1 MGTYNLPERGCKMNE
16 DMTYII
22 EWNDDVLSHA
32 DYWALESYEYVAQ
45 EAGFV
50 EDLMDYVQGMGYN
63 WLDVAYVQEVNSATV
78 YTL

>member
-1 MGTYNLPERGCKMNE
+1 MSE
-16 DMTYII
+16 DMLYII

>member
-1 MGTYNLPERGCKMNE
+1 MNE
-16 DMTYII
+16 DMLYII

-32 DYWALESYEYVAQ
+32 DYWAVESYEYVAQ

>member
-1 MGTYNLPERGCKMNE
+1 MSE
-16 DMTYII
+16 DMLYII

-32 DYWALESYEYVAQ
+32 DYWAVESYEYVAQ

-63 WLDVAYVQEVNSATV
+63 WLDVAYVQEANSATV

>member
-1 MGTYNLPERGCKMNE
+1 MNE
-16 DMTYII
+16 DMLYII

-45 EAGFV
+45 ESGFV

>member
-1 MGTYNLPERGCKMNE
+1 MGTYNLPERGCKMSE

-45 EAGFV
+45 ESGFV
-50 EDLMDYVQGMGYN
+50 EDLMDYVQGMGYDWN
-63 WLDVAYVQEVNSATV
+63 DVAHVQEVNSATV

>member
-1 MGTYNLPERGCKMNE
+1 MGTYNLPERGCKMSE
-16 DMTYII
+16 DITYII

-45 EAGFV
+45 ESGFI
-50 EDLMDYVQGMGYN
+50 EELMDYVQGMGYD
-63 WLDVAYVQEVNSATV
+63 WAEVAFMREVDSAMV

>member
-1 MGTYNLPERGCKMNE
+1 MGTYNLPERGCKMSE

>member
-1 MGTYNLPERGCKMNE
+1 MGTYNLPERGCKMSE
-16 DMTYII
+16 DTTYII

-45 EAGFV
+45 ESGFV

>member
-1 MGTYNLPERGCKMNE
+1 MGTYNLPERGCKMSE
-16 DMTYII
+16 DMLYII

-32 DYWALESYEYVAQ
+32 DYWALESYEYIAQ

-50 EDLMDYVQGMGYN
+50 EDLMDYVQGMGYDWN
-63 WLDVAYVQEVNSATV
+63 DVAHVQEVNSATV

>member
-1 MGTYNLPERGCKMNE
+1 MGTHNLPERGCKMSE
-16 DMTYII
+16 DTTYII

-45 EAGFV
+45 ESGFV

>member
-1 MGTYNLPERGCKMNE
+1 MNG
-16 DMTYII
+16 DMLYII

-32 DYWALESYEYVAQ
+32 DYWAVESYEYVAQ

>member
-1 MGTYNLPERGCKMNE
+1 MGTYNLPERGCKMSE
-16 DMTYII
+16 DTTYII

>member
-1 MGTYNLPERGCKMNE
+1 MGTYNLPERGCKMSE

-63 WLDVAYVQEVNSATV
+63 WLDVAHVQEVNSATV

>member
-1 MGTYNLPERGCKMNE
+1 MSE
-16 DMTYII
+16 DMLYII

-32 DYWALESYEYVAQ
+32 DYWAVESYEYVAQ